1 MATFDITESNGSQN
15 SKLLDFSWFVKSEKI
30 TSALYKSEYF
40 EHLEKKYR
48 EDATD
53 VSAAATNVVESI
65 QNV

>member
-1 MATFDITESNGSQN
+1 M
-15 SKLLDFSWFVKSEKI
+15 KSEKI

-65 QNV
+65 QNVE